1 MIRTD
6 GKQSRAWGVP
16 KGGGIFWK
24 HLPRRVV
31 PYLQELEDSGSGS
44 VSGANQVPVVKASHY
59 RMLSSMVMCGNVKI
73 QRESTR
79 QGRVSICQQGLWI
92 KALAKN
98 ISKHKQASL
107 GKEGKTGEAGR
118 FGFLFAS
125 KALRKPQAAELQ
137 KKARAEAVST

>member
-31 PYLQELEDSGSGS
+31 RYLQELEDSGSGS
-44 VSGANQVPVVKASHY
+44 VSRVNQVPVVKASHF

-98 ISKHKQASL
+98 ISKHIQASV
-107 GKEGKTGEAGR
+107 GKEGRQNWGSGQVRLSIRLESSPKAPGCRAPEE
-118 FGFLFAS
+118 S
-125 KALRKPQAAELQ
+125 KG
-137 KKARAEAVST
+137 